1 LSDYLSK
8 IASIPATHLGASI
21 EAEPV
26 RTACGGSG
34 LSAAGQGAAIGL
46 DLLPAPVTA
55 VTDRRPPD

>member
-8 IASIPATHLGASI
+8 IASIPATRLRAPI

-26 RTACGGSG
+26 RTASGGSG
-34 LSAAGQGAAIGL
+34 MSAAGQGAASGL

-55 VTDRRPPD
+55 VTDRRLPD